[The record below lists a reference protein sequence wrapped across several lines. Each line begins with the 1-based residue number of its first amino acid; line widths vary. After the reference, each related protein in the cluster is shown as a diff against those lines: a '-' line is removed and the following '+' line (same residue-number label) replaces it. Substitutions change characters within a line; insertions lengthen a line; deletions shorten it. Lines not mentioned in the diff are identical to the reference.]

1 MRSARAHV
9 LKQGTFMAITIKT
22 GTIDDVTAVSKHIPE
37 LLTTIDNQTVHKR
50 LNNKKALILV
60 AYLEDTLVGFKIG
73 YEQST
78 TQFYSWLG
86 GVHLKYRRLGIAKK
100 LLIQQEQ
107 WAAEQG
113 YTHIHV
119 KSMNR
124 FPQMLTMLIT
134 NGYHIGGYV
143 DKQSTMLSKIKFVKQ
158 LAK

>member
-1 MRSARAHV
+1 
-9 LKQGTFMAITIKT
+9 MAITITT
-22 GTIDDVTAVSKHIPE
+22 GTLKDITAVSKHIPE
-37 LLTTIDNQTVHKR
+37 LLTTIDNQALDSR

-60 AYLEDTLVGFKIG
+60 AYHENELVGFKIG
-73 YEQST
+73 YEQSNS
-78 TQFYSWLG
+78 QFYSWLG
-86 GVHLKYRRLGIAKK
+86 GVHHKYRRRGIAKK

-124 FPQMLTMLIT
+124 FPQMLSMLIT
-134 NGYHIGGYV
+134 NGYHIAGYV
-143 DKQSTMLSKIKFVKQ
+143 DKHSTMLSKIKFVKQ

>member
-1 MRSARAHV
+1 
-9 LKQGTFMAITIKT
+9 MAITITT
-22 GTIDDVTAVSKHIPE
+22 GTFKDITAVSKHIPE
-37 LLTTIDNQTVHKR
+37 LLTTIDNQALETR

-60 AYLEDTLVGFKIG
+60 AYHENELVGFKIG

-86 GVHLKYRRLGIAKK
+86 GVHHKSRRRGIAKK

-134 NGYHIGGYV
+134 NGYHIAGYV
-143 DKQSTMLSKIKFVKQ
+143 DKHSTMLSKIKFVKQ

>member
-1 MRSARAHV
+1 M
-9 LKQGTFMAITIKT
+9 
-22 GTIDDVTAVSKHIPE
+22 
-37 LLTTIDNQTVHKR
+37 
-50 LNNKKALILV
+50 

-86 GVHLKYRRLGIAKK
+86 GVHFKYRRLGIAKK
-100 LLIQQEQ
+100 LLIKQEQ

-113 YTHIHV
+113 YKHIHV

-134 NGYHIGGYV
+134 NGYHISGYV
-143 DKQSTMLSKIKFVKQ
+143 DKQSTMQSKIKFVKQ

>member
-1 MRSARAHV
+1 
-9 LKQGTFMAITIKT
+9 MAITITT
-22 GTIDDVTAVSKHIPE
+22 GTIEDVTAVSKYIPE
-37 LLTTIDNQTVHKR
+37 FLTSIDNQTVHNR

-60 AYLEDTLVGFKIG
+60 AYHKGTLVGFKIG
-73 YEQST
+73 YEQSS

-86 GVHLKYRRLGIAKK
+86 GVHFKYRRLGIAKK

-119 KSMNR
+119 KSMNQ

-143 DKQSTMLSKIKFVKQ
+143 DKQSAELSKIKFVKQ